1 VLPLPD
7 PARRCAPQYLGADR
21 VMDAEEA
28 DPSLLTDAL
37 EGWTPEAYT
46 GGGGTT
52 RAGLRRVCFQMKFEA
67 SELEQYLIDHET
79 V

>member
-1 VLPLPD
+1 
-7 PARRCAPQYLGADR
+7 
-21 VMDAEEA
+21 MDAEEA

-67 SELEQYLIDHET
+67 SE
-79 V
+79 